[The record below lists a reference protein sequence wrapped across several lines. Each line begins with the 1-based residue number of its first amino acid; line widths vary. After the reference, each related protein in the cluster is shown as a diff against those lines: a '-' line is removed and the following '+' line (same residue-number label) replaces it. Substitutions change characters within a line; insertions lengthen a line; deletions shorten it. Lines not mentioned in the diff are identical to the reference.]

1 MTVSYFMIRIKIST
15 VKNEFKQLQIFAI
28 VAFCFCLLSSCN
40 LETEYEKVKKRE
52 LASGIVFKELFLG
65 LEFEMARKQF
75 FETCWELNRQGI
87 LINGAHELM
96 VRYQPELP
104 SGNPVNMFFY
114 PRFEQ
119 EKIYYMPVEFQY
131 QDWFPTNPNTTSEN
145 LVDDVVKLFES
156 WYGEGFF
163 KVEDKAGAFAMVK
176 IDGNRLIR
184 VYIKS
189 LSAVRVD
196 ILDMRVRDIKDISK

>member
-1 MTVSYFMIRIKIST
+1 MTVSSFMTRIKMNT
-15 VKNEFKQLQIFAI
+15 VKFDFKQFQILVI
-28 VAFCFCLLSSCN
+28 VGFCLLSSCT
-40 LETEYEKVKKRE
+40 LETEYEKIKKRE
-52 LASGIVFKELFLG
+52 LASGKVYKDLFLG

-75 FETCWELNRQGI
+75 FETCWELNQQGI

-114 PRFEQ
+114 PRFEE

-131 QDWFPTNPNTTSEN
+131 QNWFPTNQETTAEK
-145 LVDDVVKLFES
+145 LVDDVVGLFES
-156 WYGEGFF
+156 WYGQGFF
-163 KVEDKAGAFAMVK
+163 KVEDKSGAFAMVK

-196 ILDMRVRDIKDISK
+196 ILDMRIKDIKDVSK

>member
-1 MTVSYFMIRIKIST
+1 MNT
-15 VKNEFKQLQIFAI
+15 VKFDFKQFQILVI
-28 VAFCFCLLSSCN
+28 VGFCLLSSCT
-40 LETEYEKVKKRE
+40 LETEYEKIKKRE
-52 LASGIVFKELFLG
+52 LASGKVYKDLFLG

-75 FETCWELNRQGI
+75 FETCWELNQQGI

-114 PRFEQ
+114 PRFEE

-131 QDWFPTNPNTTSEN
+131 QNWFPTNQETTAEK
-145 LVDDVVKLFES
+145 LVDDVVGLFES
-156 WYGEGFF
+156 WYGQGFF
-163 KVEDKAGAFAMVK
+163 KVEDKSGAFAMVK

-196 ILDMRVRDIKDISK
+196 ILDMRIKDIKDVSK

>member
-1 MTVSYFMIRIKIST
+1 MTVSFFMTRIKMNT
-15 VKNEFKQLQIFAI
+15 VKVDFKQFQILVI
-28 VAFCFCLLSSCN
+28 VAFCLLSSCT
-40 LETEYEKVKKRE
+40 LETEYEKIKKRE
-52 LASGIVFKELFLG
+52 LASGKVYKDLFLG

-75 FETCWELNRQGI
+75 FETCWELNQQGI

-114 PRFEQ
+114 PRFEE

-131 QDWFPTNPNTTSEN
+131 QDWFPTNQNTTAEK
-145 LVDDVVKLFES
+145 LVDDVVGLFEG
-156 WYGEGFF
+156 WYGQGFF
-163 KVEDKAGAFAMVK
+163 RVEDKSGAFAMVK

-189 LSAVRVD
+189 LSAVRAD
-196 ILDMRVRDIKDISK
+196 ILDMRIKDIKDISK

>member
-1 MTVSYFMIRIKIST
+1 MNT
-15 VKNEFKQLQIFAI
+15 VKVDFKQFQILVI
-28 VAFCFCLLSSCN
+28 VAFCLLSSCT
-40 LETEYEKVKKRE
+40 LETEYEKIKKRE
-52 LASGIVFKELFLG
+52 LASGKVYKDLFLG
-65 LEFEMARKQF
+65 LEFEMARKRF
-75 FETCWELNRQGI
+75 FETCWELNQQGI

-114 PRFEQ
+114 PRFEE

-131 QDWFPTNPNTTSEN
+131 QNWFPTNQETTAEK
-145 LVDDVVKLFES
+145 LVADVVELFEG
-156 WYGEGFF
+156 WYGQGFF
-163 KVEDKAGAFAMVK
+163 KVEDKSGAFAMVK

-196 ILDMRVRDIKDISK
+196 ILDMRIKDIKDVSK

>member
-1 MTVSYFMIRIKIST
+1 MNT
-15 VKNEFKQLQIFAI
+15 VKVDFKQFQILVI
-28 VAFCFCLLSSCN
+28 VAFCLLSSCT
-40 LETEYEKVKKRE
+40 LETEYEKIKKRE
-52 LASGIVFKELFLG
+52 LASGKVYKDLFLG

-75 FETCWELNRQGI
+75 FETCWELNQQGI

-114 PRFEQ
+114 PRFEE

-131 QDWFPTNPNTTSEN
+131 QDWFPTNQNTTAEK
-145 LVDDVVKLFES
+145 LVDDVVGLFEG
-156 WYGEGFF
+156 WYGQGFF
-163 KVEDKAGAFAMVK
+163 RVEDKSGAFAMVK

-189 LSAVRVD
+189 LSAVRAD
-196 ILDMRVRDIKDISK
+196 ILDMRIKDIKDISK